1 MRDELQFL
9 GSKRDYRNARHGE
22 IIETL
27 RRLQVSNPVLLLDEV
42 DKIGATDQCDPSAAL
57 LEVLDTEHNHAF
69 REHYPVPPGASSDEV
84 AALEVLQPTVGNL
97 TLLTGSL
104 NPSIPN
110 GPWCSKREEILKFSA
125 LPLNRDLGPEGQWS
139 EERIRARADRLLEV
153 AKKVWPGL
161 PSNASH

>member
-1 MRDELQFL
+1 MVRLRMILEALEARMRTPKSESLQFEDTL
-9 GSKRDYRNARHGE
+9 T
-22 IIETL
+22 IENL
-27 RRLQVSNPVLLLDEV
+27 PPKDW
-42 DKIGATDQCDPSAAL
+42 
-57 LEVLDTEHNHAF
+57 
-69 REHYPVPPGASSDEV
+69 REHYPMPPGASSDEV
-84 AALEVLQPTVGNL
+84 AAREVLQPTVGNL